1 MITQPTEGVWTEL
14 ATDQQLAAQRQIL
27 DLADTAQAPTMAVK
41 ANIGVAGF
49 ARSAGSKVLAADRPA
64 VDAPVVAALKAA
76 GYLVAGTTNMHELA
90 FGITSENADYG
101 PVRLPGHPDRSA
113 GGSSGGSAVAVAE
126 GTVDIALGTD
136 TGGSISIPASHCG
149 VYGLRPST
157 GRWPGA
163 EITGVSWTR
172 DTAGAF
178 ATSLAQ
184 LGAVDAIL
192 TGQQAAKPSAR
203 RPRLGVPKQLL
214 DALDPH
220 TQEAVNS
227 AFARIEDD
235 TSVVEVDLAPILE
248 LLTPAEQPVVLWESR
263 RLLASTAAAVFG
275 MTPEAG
281 LQYLADNVASP
292 DVAGLL
298 HAELVDPVSPD
309 DYAAAQRDIM
319 AARIV
324 YDQLLVD
331 HHLDALVFPATPTP
345 APLQGSN
352 GLVEHLGEPTPV
364 FPLYTRNTAQGTMLG
379 APMITMPLPVQT
391 NALPI
396 GLTLQ
401 GARFSDRKLLAVT
414 ATLAATQRSTSSR
427 D

>member
-1 MITQPTEGVWTEL
+1 MITQPTEGVWIEL
-14 ATDQQLAAQRQIL
+14 ATDHQLAAQRQIL
-27 DLADTAQAPTMAVK
+27 DVADTAQAPTMAVK

-101 PVRLPGHPDRSA
+101 PVRLPGHLDRSA

-163 EITGVSWTR
+163 GITGLSWTR

-263 RLLASTAAAVFG
+263 RLLASTAAAVYG

-298 HAELVDPVSPD
+298 HAELVD
-309 DYAAAQRDIM
+309 
-319 AARIV
+319 
-324 YDQLLVD
+324 
-331 HHLDALVFPATPTP
+331 HHLDALVFPATPAP
-345 APLQGSN
+345 APMLGSN
-352 GLVEHLGEPTPV
+352 GLVEHLGKPTPV
-364 FPLYTRNTAQGTMLG
+364 FPLYTCNTAQGTMLG

-401 GARFSDRKLLAVT
+401 GARMQDPQLLEV
-414 ATLAATQRSTSSR
+414 AATVGRIML
-427 D
+427 